1 MSVSGLLGPL
11 HHRDYRLLACA
22 AVVSLL
28 GDGFFY
34 VAIAIQ
40 VYSIANAPVA
50 MSAVGVVWTL
60 STVVFVPLGGV
71 ASDRWE
77 RRRIMVVA
85 DLVRAV
91 SIGTLGLL
99 SISGA
104 AQLWHLL
111 VIGACFAVG
120 NALFNPTAT
129 AIVPDLVPADRL
141 AQANALL
148 GAARPAML
156 RLAGPALGGL
166 TIAWAGPGAAFLVDA
181 LTFVVSAALLAGIR
195 RRPPAHPGTRTA
207 ADAVLPPLRELVEGL
222 RFVRAR
228 PWCWA
233 WLTCVAVSMLAY
245 YGPVEVL
252 LPYVL
257 LNDFSYGSG
266 EAGRALG
273 LILGA
278 GGLGSVAA
286 SILVGRFDLPRRF
299 MTALYAG
306 EAVAIVA
313 VGAYGLMTALW
324 HGVLAGFVVGG
335 LMTFTDVVWTT
346 VLQRLVPRHLLGRVS
361 GVDWFAS
368 LGLLPLSFALAG
380 PLAQLFGARPT
391 LVVGALAG
399 ASAPVLLAV
408 LVRGARAP
416 ERAAEGLAPVGVPA
430 APAVGAL
437 ADPFDD
443 HGHGGTPAPASGGR
457 QSGLA
462 PAARTGGRRGGSRL
476 R

>member
-1 MSVSGLLGPL
+1 MSAGGLLRPL
-11 HHRDYRLLACA
+11 RHRDYRLLACA
-22 AVVSLL
+22 TVVSLL

-40 VYSIANAPVA
+40 VYAISNAPMA

-60 STVVFVPLGGV
+60 STVIFVTAGGV

-77 RRRIMVVA
+77 RRRIMVAA
-85 DLVRAV
+85 DLLRAV
-91 SIGTLGLL
+91 SIGALGLL

-104 AQLWHLL
+104 ARLWHVL

-120 NALFNPTAT
+120 NALFNPAAM
-129 AIVPDLVPADRL
+129 AIVPDLVPSDRL

-166 TIAWAGPGAAFLVDA
+166 TIAWAGPGAAFLIDA
-181 LTFVVSAALLAGIR
+181 ATFVVSAALLAGIR
-195 RRPPAHPGTRTA
+195 PRPPAHTGTDTA
-207 ADAVLPPLRELVEGL
+207 AGGASRPLRELVEGL

-233 WLTCVAVSMLAY
+233 WLVCVGVSMLAY

-257 LNDFSYGSG
+257 LNDFSYDTGQ
-266 EAGRALG
+266 AGRALG

-286 SILVGRFDLPRRF
+286 SVVVGRFDLPRRF

-306 EAVAIVA
+306 EAVAILS

-324 HGVLAGFVVGG
+324 QAVLAGFVMGG
-335 LMTFTDVVWTT
+335 LMTFTEIVWTT

-391 LVVGALAG
+391 LVVGAVVG
-399 ASAPVLLAV
+399 ASTPVLLAT

-416 ERAAEGLAPVGVPA
+416 ELAAAAPPPVGAVA
-430 APAVGAL
+430 LPAV
-437 ADPFDD
+437 
-443 HGHGGTPAPASGGR
+443 PAPAGPSDDRGHAGPPAPGSGGW
-457 QSGLA
+457 
-462 PAARTGGRRGGSRL
+462 
-476 R
+476 